1 MYWTDFEFLCMFQ
14 SPLGLPLTM
23 EEKEDN
29 LSDQEPDQEA
39 VQRYTTLSYHSF
51 WDLDYFTIIDW

>member
-1 MYWTDFEFLCMFQ
+1 MTPALYPFKLTHLFLYMLQ

-39 VQRYTTLSYHSF
+39 VQR
-51 WDLDYFTIIDW
+51 